1 MTNRADQ
8 HDLDKLDRWQ
18 KALTEPRTNNF
29 PVYAVFLV
37 SEADQAAHDI
47 FRAFRKSFEQRDAG
61 FGNLVIFGQHGV
73 SSVLHA
79 LLSKLTLTQDSIPL
93 LALLTSPDDSPVY
106 ILPLPPGDASD
117 PNTGKLSDTPLE
129 LLSRVEKFSDQADK
143 AFDDSGLTGLRWVPL
158 PAPDLMTLVSHLA
171 GQINEE
177 TK

>member
-1 MTNRADQ
+1 MTNRSDQ

-18 KALTEPRTNNF
+18 EALTEPRSHSF

-47 FRAFRKSFEQRDAG
+47 FRAFRNSFEQRGAG

-73 SSVLHA
+73 SSMVHA
-79 LLSKLTLTQDSIPL
+79 MLSRLTLTQDSIPL
-93 LALLTSPDDSPVY
+93 LALLTSPDDSLVY

-117 PNTGKLSDTPLE
+117 PNTGKLSDTSLG
-129 LLSRVEKFSDQADK
+129 LLSRVERFADQADK
-143 AFDDSGLTGLRWVPL
+143 AFDDSELTELRRIPLLEPGLMR
-158 PAPDLMTLVSHLA
+158 LVSHLV

>member
-1 MTNRADQ
+1 MTNRSDQ

-18 KALTEPRTNNF
+18 KALTEPRTNGF

-47 FRAFRKSFEQRDAG
+47 FRAFRNSFEQRGAG

-73 SSVLHA
+73 SSMVHA
-79 LLSKLTLTQDSIPL
+79 LLSRLTLTRDSIPL
-93 LALLTSPDDSPVY
+93 LVLLTSHDDSLVY

-117 PNTGKLSDTPLE
+117 PNKGELSDMPLR
-129 LLSRVEKFSDQADK
+129 LLSQVEKFADQADK
-143 AFDDSGLTGLRWVPL
+143 AFDDSGLTEFLRIPL
-158 PAPDLMTLVSHLA
+158 PERDLMTLVSHLV
-171 GQINEE
+171 GHINEE